1 MTLVS
6 FLVCGIGTKVGFCV
20 LWTFLFGDPRRSSPK
35 KGLRKK
41 KKSNKILKQEL
52 FYFNLSSSI

>member
-35 KGLRKK
+35 KGLKKK

-52 FYFNLSSSI
+52 FTLT